1 MKRVR
6 DSFGLAVSVA
16 GFGYLVLWLTGWP
29 GHLALSPAMH
39 TAGVAAATFAVLS
52 LLLQARGR
60 RRHAAAGNDTV
71 LISRKSAALFRS
83 VLRKSSR
90 PPSRVKPRAHFG
102 LRGKPH

>member
-16 GFGYLVLWLTGWP
+16 GFGYLVLWLTGWS

-39 TAGVAAATFAVLS
+39 TAGVAAAAFAIVG

-60 RRHAAAGNDTV
+60 RQRACNDTV